1 MELDELVGL
10 FATAIMAVDGRCPA
24 YITRTGREY
33 RAGIGP
39 YPENKA
45 MELVVAE
52 LRTAADVAC
61 GQFVPY
67 PTSSRQ
73 KCDLWLGDP
82 MEWVVEVK
90 MGRFRGDNAKPDDTG
105 IKDLISPFR
114 ADRSALVDGLKLAES
129 EFRARKAVLVYG
141 FDDRERPLGD
151 AIEALDVL
159 LRTRVT
165 IAAPCE
171 APLVGLRHPVFSSGR
186 VVSWEIAG
194 LRHRATPTAGT
205 ALSDSV
211 VSG

>member
-1 MELDELVGL
+1 M
-10 FATAIMAVDGRCPA
+10 
-24 YITRTGREY
+24 
-33 RAGIGP
+33 
-39 YPENKA
+39 
-45 MELVVAE
+45 
-52 LRTAADVAC
+52 
-61 GQFVPY
+61 
-67 PTSSRQ
+67 
-73 KCDLWLGDP
+73 
-82 MEWVVEVK
+82 
-90 MGRFRGDNAKPDDTG
+90 
-105 IKDLISPFR
+105 
-114 ADRSALVDGLKLAES
+114 
-129 EFRARKAVLVYG
+129 LVYG